1 MMTNRRENPFD
12 IVFTD
17 VDGTF
22 CDDGHQPIAQGV
34 PAIARLS
41 ELGIPLC
48 LVSARMPEGLTPI
61 QEALAFSGP
70 LVCYSGAYVLDETGS
85 VLESHPIGI
94 DVAAE
99 VKEFLATELPE
110 VCCNVYGYHDWV
122 VDDDQDPRVRNEEGL
137 VHVKAEVAHDLG
149 ARFGERGVHKFLLM
163 GEPAQIDAARARVS
177 AEYPELNVV
186 PSSPILLEIM
196 SGEASKGEGVRAVC
210 ARFGI
215 DPSRS
220 AAFGDGLNDLDM
232 FAAVG
237 HAFAMA
243 NAVPEVKAAAA
254 ETIPWTNDQNGV
266 ARTILERLV

>member
-1 MMTNRRENPFD
+1 MMAISHEAPFD

-17 VDGTF
+17 VDGTL
-22 CDDGHQPIAQGV
+22 CDDGHQPIAQSV

-41 ELGIPLC
+41 ALGIPLC

-61 QEALAFSGP
+61 QEALSFAGP
-70 LVCYSGAYVLDETGS
+70 LVCYSGAYVLDESGA
-85 VLESHPIGI
+85 VLESHPIPI

-110 VCCNVYGYHDWV
+110 VCCNVYGYHDWT
-122 VDDDQDPRVRNEEGL
+122 VDDDHDPRVVNEEAL
-137 VHVKAEVAHDLG
+137 VHVKAQVAHDV
-149 ARFGERGVHKFLLM
+149 RSRYGEGGVHKFLLM

-177 AEYPELNVV
+177 SAYPELNVV

-196 SGEASKGEGVRAVC
+196 SGAASKGEGVRVVC
-210 ARFGI
+210 AHCGI

-232 FAAVG
+232 FSAVG

-266 ARTILERLV
+266 ARTILERFV